1 MAPPTSG
8 AASPTKSKE
17 NAPAF
22 PDEIKVKQ
30 AKGKLMRKK
39 SDNILSAETAR
50 KSSVELRADWAKT
63 AGVKGK
69 GKGKGKKS
77 KGKKSKGKGKGEHW
91 VPKNSTEESRQE
103 AVDRLEKKMERKSR
117 DSISEMVKIDKM
129 LAPKKP
135 KWKKVNKVQPEAK
148 GLNLM
153 LKCVK
158 CSKVE
163 GDADIWEAVCG
174 DETGVVTFSLRNKEH
189 VDACKPGASLRCQ
202 NGKVIMVKS
211 FIRIA
216 CDKWAIFKAADKDC
230 VFEVKVDN
238 DVSATEYELT
248 QD

>member
-8 AASPTKSKE
+8 AASPTKAKA
-17 NAPAF
+17 NAPAM
-22 PDEIKVKQ
+22 PDEEKVVE
-30 AKGKLMRKK
+30 AKGKLERKK

-50 KSSVELRADWAKT
+50 KSSVVLRADWAKT
-63 AGVKGK
+63 AGVKSK
-69 GKGKGKKS
+69 GKGKG

-91 VPKNSTEESRQE
+91 VPKNSSEETRKE
-103 AVDRLEKKMERKSR
+103 AVDRLDKKMERKQR

-211 FIRIA
+211 FIRIS
-216 CDKWAIFKAADKDC
+216 CDKWAIFKAADKECD
-230 VFEVKVDN
+230 FEVKADN
-238 DVSATEYELT
+238 NLSATEYELT